1 MCSPPASA
9 TTLVT
14 GATSGIGRALAT
26 ELAGRGYRVLGTSR
40 DPQARH
46 PAVHTFLRL
55 DAADPA
61 DRERFLQENQEAL
74 SGIDVLVNNCG
85 SGCFGDPCSHPMETV
100 TGAVQLLLETPMQ
113 MTRAVLPGMRSRG
126 GGQVVFMSSLAA
138 VFPLPYLA
146 IYSAAK
152 AGLSQFAAGM
162 EVTEG
167 TDGVKFLDVQAG
179 DFRTGFN
186 RNMVRARAL
195 SAPEAAAWQRLE
207 ALLESG
213 PPAGRAARDI
223 VRAIVRN
230 RGGQLRPGGFF
241 QTRVAPLGARLL
253 PRSLLLR
260 MIRRYY
266 RLSRA

>member
-1 MCSPPASA
+1 MSSPPASA
-9 TTLVT
+9 TALVT
-14 GATSGIGRALAT
+14 GATSGIGRALAD
-26 ELAGRGYRVLGTSR
+26 ELTGRGYRVLGTSR

-46 PAVHTFLRL
+46 PSVQAFLRL

-61 DRERFLQENQEAL
+61 DRERFLLENHEVL
-74 SGIDVLVNNCG
+74 LEINILVNNCG
-85 SGCFGDPCSHPMETV
+85 SGCFGDPSSHPGEAI
-100 TGAVQLLLETPMQ
+100 TGALQLLLETPMQ
-113 MTRAVLPGMRSRG
+113 LTKAVLPGMRSRG

-162 EVTEG
+162 EMTEDA
-167 TDGVKFLDVQAG
+167 DGVKFLDVQAG

-186 RNMVRARAL
+186 RNMVRAGAM
-195 SAPEAAAWQRLE
+195 SAPEAAAWKRLE

-213 PPAGRAARDI
+213 PPAERAARAI
-223 VRAIVRN
+223 ARAIARN
-230 RGGQLRPGGFF
+230 RGGQLRPGGLF

-253 PRSLLLR
+253 PRSLLFR